1 MNNQSLYILVVEDQ
15 QSIAQNIANYME
27 AKGHVLDFADQGD
40 QGLTLALTN
49 HYDLVILDLNLP
61 VMDGLEVCKQLREQ
75 ANHLVPIIMLTARDS
90 IDDKISGFTTGADDY
105 LTKPFSLQELEVRCF
120 ALSRRHLL
128 QTNDT
133 LTFDQLIINRKKQQV
148 VRSGKAL
155 ELHSMGY
162 RILLILAQ
170 EYPQVVS
177 RSKLSQKLW
186 GDEPTE
192 SDALR
197 SHIYQLRNIVDK
209 PFEYPMIK
217 TMHGIG
223 FLLNVESNV
232 ANNKESNVKSDI
244 NTLDVNND
252 E

>member
-1 MNNQSLYILVVEDQ
+1 MNNQSLYILVIEDQ
-15 QSIAQNIANYME
+15 QSIAQNIANYLE
-27 AKGHVLDFADQGD
+27 AKGHVLDFADRGD
-40 QGLTLALTN
+40 QGLKLALTN

-75 ANHLVPIIMLTARDS
+75 ANHHVPIIMLTARDS
-90 IDDKISGFTTGADDY
+90 IDDKISGFTKGADDY
-105 LTKPFSLQELEVRCF
+105 LTKPFSLEELEVRCF

-133 LTFDQLIINRKKQQV
+133 LTFDQLSIDRKRQQV
-148 VRSGKAL
+148 SRSGKTL
-155 ELHSMGY
+155 ELPSMGY
-162 RILLILAQ
+162 RILSVLA
-170 EYPQVVS
+170 EAYPQVVS

-197 SHIYQLRNIVDK
+197 SHIYQLRNSIDK
-209 PFEYPMIK
+209 PFDYPMIK

-223 FLLNVESNV
+223 FVLHVESNV
-232 ANNKESNVKSDI
+232 KNEVTNLEVKD
-244 NTLDVNND
+244 NA
-252 E
+252 

>member
-27 AKGHVLDFADQGD
+27 VKGHVLDFATQGD
-40 QGLTLALTN
+40 QGLALALTN

-61 VMDGLEVCKQLREQ
+61 VMDGLEVCKQLRQ
-75 ANHLVPIIMLTARDS
+75 KARYHVPIIMLTARDS
-90 IDDKISGFTTGADDY
+90 IDDKISGFTLGADDY
-105 LTKPFSLQELEVRCF
+105 LTKPFSLEELEVRCF

-133 LTFDQLIINRKKQQV
+133 LTFDKLHINRKTQQV
-148 VRSGKAL
+148 TRAGETL

-162 RILLILAQ
+162 RILSILA
-170 EYPQVVS
+170 EAYPQVVS
-177 RSKLSQKLW
+177 RSTLSQKLW

-197 SHIYQLRNIVDK
+197 SHIYQLRNVLDK
-209 PFEYPMIK
+209 PFDYPMIK

-223 FLLNVESNV
+223 FVL
-232 ANNKESNVKSDI
+232 NVKSDVI
-244 NTLDVNND
+244 NDD
-252 E
+252 KQ

>member
-27 AKGHVLDFADQGD
+27 VKGHVLDFATQGD
-40 QGLTLALTN
+40 QGLALALTN

-61 VMDGLEVCKQLREQ
+61 VMDGLEVCKQLRQ
-75 ANHLVPIIMLTARDS
+75 KARYHVPIIMLTARDS
-90 IDDKISGFTTGADDY
+90 IDDKISGFTLGADDY
-105 LTKPFSLQELEVRCF
+105 LTKPFSLEELEVRCF

-133 LTFDQLIINRKKQQV
+133 LTFDKLHIDRKTQQV
-148 VRSGKAL
+148 TRAGETL

-162 RILLILAQ
+162 RILSILA
-170 EYPQVVS
+170 EAYPQVVS
-177 RSKLSQKLW
+177 RSTLSQKLW

-197 SHIYQLRNIVDK
+197 SHIYQLRNMLDK
-209 PFEYPMIK
+209 PFDYPMIK

-223 FLLNVESNV
+223 FVL
-232 ANNKESNVKSDI
+232 NVKSDVI
-244 NTLDVNND
+244 NDD
-252 E
+252 K

>member
-15 QSIAQNIANYME
+15 QNIAENIANYME
-27 AKGHVLDFADQGD
+27 NKGHVLDFATQGD
-40 QGLTLALTN
+40 QGLELALTN

-61 VMDGLEVCKQLREQ
+61 VMDGLEVCKQLRKQ
-75 ANHLVPIIMLTARDS
+75 AHHHVPIIMLTARDS
-90 IDDKISGFTTGADDY
+90 IEDKISGFTLGADDY
-105 LTKPFSLQELEVRCF
+105 LTKPFSLEELEVRCF

-133 LTFDQLIINRKKQQV
+133 LTFDQLSIDRKKQQV
-148 VRSGKAL
+148 TRAGKTL
-155 ELHSMGY
+155 ELHTMGY
-162 RILLILAQ
+162 RILSILA
-170 EYPQVVS
+170 EAYPQVVS

-197 SHIYQLRNIVDK
+197 SHIYQLRNMLDK
-209 PFEYPMIK
+209 PFDYPMIK

-223 FLLNVESNV
+223 FVLNVESNV
-232 ANNKESNVKSDI
+232 NSD
-244 NTLDVNND
+244 VQND
-252 E
+252 DE